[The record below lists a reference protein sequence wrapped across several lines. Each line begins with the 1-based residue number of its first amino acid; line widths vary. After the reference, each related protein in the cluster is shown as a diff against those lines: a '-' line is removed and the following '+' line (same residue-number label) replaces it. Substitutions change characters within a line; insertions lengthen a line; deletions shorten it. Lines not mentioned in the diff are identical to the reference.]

1 MARRKKRTEEPREL
15 TRKQIHHSA
24 RERAR
29 NRKLF
34 IGTGIAVG
42 LALLVI
48 IAGAVAEFAVKPNSV
63 LARVGDSTIITKDY
77 WKRAHLEHSQMQ
89 NQLVR
94 LQQLEQQFGGQGFFT
109 SQINQLQATL
119 SSPFSFGVQV
129 LDDMINEQ
137 IIRQEATKRNIT
149 VSDQEVD
156 QALREEVAA
165 NQGAVTIPQAT
176 STAEAGVAATATAT
190 AWTPTPTPTIDVSST
205 ITATVTPV
213 PTPQPAPTR
222 PVLTDQTYQEGLTT
236 LENNLQ
242 KVAGMT
248 INEYREVIRARL
260 LQDKL
265 SKVIGEEKVPG
276 TEQEIHARHIL
287 LSIRTPEPTPTPLP
301 TGAPTPVPSATPTAL
316 PAGAPTPTP
325 TPSPRDDAATK
336 ALAEQLYQRL
346 LKGEDFAT
354 LAKEYSDDPGSASKG
369 GDLGWFGK
377 GTMVAPFENAAFALK
392 AGEISKPVKTDFGYH
407 IIQVLE
413 IDPKHPVDPSKLS
426 NERQQAFQDWLRQQ
440 VAAAKIQRPSDIVA
454 SLPGDLQTAPT
465 PGAPASGQ

>member
-1 MARRKKRTEEPREL
+1 
-15 TRKQIHHSA
+15 
-24 RERAR
+24 
-29 NRKLF
+29 
-34 IGTGIAVG
+34 
-42 LALLVI
+42 
-48 IAGAVAEFAVKPNSV
+48 
-63 LARVGDSTIITKDY
+63 
-77 WKRAHLEHSQMQ
+77 MQ

-137 IIRQEATKRNIT
+137 VIRQEAAKRNIT

-276 TEQEIHARHIL
+276 TEQEIHSAPHLIEH
-287 LSIRTPEPTPTPLP
+287 TH
-301 TGAPTPVPSATPTAL
+301 TGTNTHA
-316 PAGAPTPTP
+316 
-325 TPSPRDDAATK
+325 
-336 ALAEQLYQRL
+336 
-346 LKGEDFAT
+346 FA
-354 LAKEYSDDPGSASKG
+354 DGSA
-369 GDLGWFGK
+369 
-377 GTMVAPFENAAFALK
+377 NA
-392 AGEISKPVKTDFGYH
+392 GS
-407 IIQVLE
+407 
-413 IDPKHPVDPSKLS
+413 
-426 NERQQAFQDWLRQQ
+426 
-440 VAAAKIQRPSDIVA
+440 
-454 SLPGDLQTAPT
+454 
-465 PGAPASGQ
+465 